1 MKQPNEQPKNR
12 INRSAITCLGLVIL
26 MLFEILVVTV
36 TLIGARGGQ
45 GTDEPPLVSDGTGR
59 CDESP
64 SPTPDPEP
72 VVPAFSDGV
81 KPAFPYGTGETQTVS
96 DEIYS
101 QIAILVRADT
111 GEILAQKNA
120 DRRFSP
126 ASMTK
131 VMTLIVACEQ
141 LTEAQLD
148 EKMAFTQEIAN
159 VVGSGK
165 YVGTTKA
172 LPLVS
177 SSGVSCIGD
186 RYRVRD
192 LLYGIGV
199 KSASDCTY
207 MIALKVAGSEASF
220 VSLMNAKAAE
230 LGLKDTHF
238 DNAVGYDSEE
248 NYTTAEDMAVIMAYA
263 MQSDLIA
270 DILAVRTESLSI
282 DAYWDDNG
290 VERTYPV
297 GLAPSYLSRLEKY
310 SAFAP
315 TSVRM
320 EANKTGATDLYTFV
334 CSATGKTDGERYIVV
349 LGDLEAMANTLKDVE
364 TLYNTYVD

>member
-12 INRSAITCLGLVIL
+12 INRYAITCLGLVLL

-36 TLIGARGGQ
+36 ALIGSYGEHGN
-45 GTDEPPLVSDGTGR
+45 DDPPFVEDGTGSSTKS
-59 CDESP
+59 DEP
-64 SPTPDPEP
+64 APAPEP
-72 VVPAFSDGV
+72 STPVFSGGV
-81 KPAFPYGTGETQTVS
+81 KPAFPQTTGQTQTAG

-101 QIAILVRADT
+101 RIALLVNADT

-120 DRRFSP
+120 TQRFSP

-141 LTEAQLD
+141 LTEEQLD

-165 YVGTTKA
+165 YVGTTKGI
-172 LPLVS
+172 PVEIN
-177 SSGVSCIGD
+177 GISCIGD

-207 MIALKVAGSEASF
+207 MIALKAAGSEAAF
-220 VSLMNAKAAE
+220 VSLMNAKVAE
-230 LGLKDTHF
+230 LGLTDTHF

-248 NYTTAEDMAVIMAYA
+248 NYSTAADMAVIMAYA

-270 DILAVRTESLSI
+270 DILAVRTEIYSA
-282 DAYWDDNG
+282 DAYWTVNG
-290 VERTYPV
+290 EERTYPV
-297 GLAPSYLSRLEKY
+297 DFKPTYLSRLEKY
-310 SAFAP
+310 SAFSP

-334 CSATGKTDGERYIVV
+334 CSAVGKTDGDRYIVV

-364 TLYNTYVD
+364 ALYNTYVD